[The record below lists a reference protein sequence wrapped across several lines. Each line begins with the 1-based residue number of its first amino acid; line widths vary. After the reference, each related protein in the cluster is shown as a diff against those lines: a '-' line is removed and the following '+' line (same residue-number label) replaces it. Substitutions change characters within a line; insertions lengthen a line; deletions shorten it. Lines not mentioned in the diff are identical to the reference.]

1 MPADITPANL
11 AMRKAELR
19 LQYMTLAPIPRRRK
33 RTLIKSL
40 VLPILTWCAAL
51 AQHADKLLEH
61 LRTACRK
68 AFVGRVLTDTPYPI
82 KCELM
87 GWEHDPKVACLLMSL
102 HFAIRIHVQGTAWLR
117 IVGHAP
123 SKWFHFTSVLTPIPL
138 PRIWIWAPID
148 DTVGGDLVLVGLI
161 IIFLITS
168 HQIPLNHSKIPL
180 IPIKCPLWAHR
191 GSGDRNCM
199 AWHALRT
206 LAKNLRR
213 EKQ

>member
-1 MPADITPANL
+1 MTGQLLRFCTQPLAIYKLSTSLQILGPQHHIGMPADITPANL

-19 LQYMTLAPIPRRRK
+19 LQYMALAPIPRRRK

-87 GWEHDPKVACLLMSL
+87 GWENDPKVACLLMSL

-123 SKWFHFTSVLTPIPL
+123 SKWFHFTSVLTPFLCRGFGFGRPSMTPL
-138 PRIWIWAPID
+138 AVTW
-148 DTVGGDLVLVGLI
+148 LL
-161 IIFLITS
+161 
-168 HQIPLNHSKIPL
+168 
-180 IPIKCPLWAHR
+180 
-191 GSGDRNCM
+191 
-199 AWHALRT
+199 
-206 LAKNLRR
+206 LA
-213 EKQ
+213 